1 MAETQ
6 VATVSSL
13 YSSVVMF
20 VNLLL
25 LVDSKCLTFDNVF
38 DLESNYTCF

>member
-25 LVDSKCLTFDNVF
+25 LVDSKCLTFYNVF